1 MDSLTHAL
9 VGALIGEL
17 SPKRI
22 KNRQAKGALAAMAPD
37 MANFFAYPYLGIKSG
52 NAIPMPIHRISIRT
66 LGLSIIGHGSLGR
79 FHTPSSSGVL
89 SLCHCCYGSKNRC
102 CLVWLM
108 PPICSWTCP
117 LILGS
122 GAQYRSIPCSSD
134 LRAGLMRGPGARKRS
149 SSLRRLYF

>member
-52 NAIPMPIHRISIRT
+52 NAIPYAYPQDFYSNPWIVDHWTWIPWEISHSFFFWGFVVMPLLLWFKKTDAAWCGLCLPSA
-66 LGLSIIGHGSLGR
+66 LGHALSFWDLEHG
-79 FHTPSSSGVL
+79 TAL
-89 SLCHCCYGSKNRC
+89 SLA
-102 CLVWLM
+102 V
-108 PPICSWTCP
+108 PI
-117 LILGS
+117 
-122 GAQYRSIPCSSD
+122 
-134 LRAGLMRGPGARKRS
+134 
-149 SSLRRLYF
+149 